1 MTSWKIGESVRLNKK
16 DILENIIARSHDYE
30 TDKICDNECGEYATE
45 DSGLCEECDLAT
57 YDCKECKDT
66 GIITVIHG
74 EDSSE
79 WEEEFG
85 CECHDDPNEGIT
97 R

>member
-1 MTSWKIGESVRLNKK
+1 MTKHYVAGKYKE
-16 DILENIIARSHDYE
+16 DHDYE
-30 TDKICDNECGEYATE
+30 DDKMCDNECGEYATE

-57 YDCKECKDT
+57 YDCKKCKDT

>member
-1 MTSWKIGESVRLNKK
+1 MTEYK
-16 DILENIIARSHDYE
+16 ENHDYE
-30 TDKICDNECGEYATE
+30 TDKMCEEDCGNIATE

-66 GIITVIHG
+66 GEILVFYDDETGRCLEYEEPCSNPIH
-74 EDSSE
+74 EDI
-79 WEEEFG
+79 
-85 CECHDDPNEGIT
+85 NKGIT

>member
-1 MTSWKIGESVRLNKK
+1 MNTLK
-16 DILENIIARSHDYE
+16 DNDYE
-30 TDKICDNECGEYATE
+30 ADKMCEEDCGNIATE

-57 YDCKECKDT
+57 YDCKKCKDT

-79 WEEEFG
+79 WEEDYG
-85 CECHDDPNEGIT
+85 CVCSEDLNKGIT

>member
-1 MTSWKIGESVRLNKK
+1 MTMKTIRCVITNV
-16 DILENIIARSHDYE
+16 ENMLL
-30 TDKICDNECGEYATE
+30 KMCDNECGEYATE
-45 DSGLCEECDLAT
+45 DSGLCEECDLVT

-74 EDSSE
+74 EDGSE
-79 WEEEFG
+79 WEEDYG
-85 CECHDDPNEGIT
+85 CECHEDLNKGIT

>member
-1 MTSWKIGESVRLNKK
+1 MTV
-16 DILENIIARSHDYE
+16 
-30 TDKICDNECGEYATE
+30 E
-45 DSGLCEECDLAT
+45 DSEFCEDCTHE

-79 WEEEFG
+79 WEEEYG
-85 CECHDDPNEGIT
+85 CECSEDLNKGIT